1 MSNFMKIVVTFAVV
15 ALTSAAVN
23 ILLIKLNKC
32 NDK

>member
-1 MSNFMKIVVTFAVV
+1 MSDFMKIVVTFAVA

-23 ILLIKLNKC
+23 VLLIKLNKR